1 VRQAHQALRERRHIV
16 QAVALQ
22 EHLVVT
28 FGKPVTTRVGLRV
41 RIFDVEDAAD
51 GLLLEPLPRV
61 ALVDACSISKLGSR
75 QRTTVC
81 ERR

>member
-1 VRQAHQALRERRHIV
+1 M
-16 QAVALQ
+16 
-22 EHLVVT
+22 
-28 FGKPVTTRVGLRV
+28 
-41 RIFDVEDAAD
+41 RIFDIEDAAN

-81 ERR
+81 ERLVETQPVADVDA